1 MAGILPRNL
10 RQDGEVSFGLADL
23 SQSIFAALGL
33 PTTVN
38 KLALPESR
46 RTCLLLIDGMG
57 SESLAEYGAQFPVF
71 AQLKSASLLRSHF
84 PSTTV
89 TNLTSLG
96 TGEMPGVH
104 GMLGYTVRV
113 PNSGTPGRLLNPLKW
128 DDRVDPLSWQKVPT
142 LFERAMAHGI
152 TVTNIAEKRYEGS
165 AFTQAALRGA
175 HYVGANRAA
184 EMVTAAAS
192 SLAEPNSFTYLYIN
206 ALDHAGHNEGVG
218 SERWLLALEQVA
230 ALISALITHLPKNT
244 DLYVTA
250 DHGMVNVGE
259 KIVLG
264 AENELMQNITLV
276 GGEPRAR
283 HMYVVDGALTETIS
297 LWRDFL
303 GERATI
309 YSKEEIIASQLFG
322 EIVSGDSFDRMGDF
336 VAIANDATI
345 LIDPS
350 RVAPESAMVGHH
362 GGLSERELAIPLLKF
377 L

>member
-1 MAGILPRNL
+1 
-10 RQDGEVSFGLADL
+10 
-23 SQSIFAALGL
+23 
-33 PTTVN
+33 
-38 KLALPESR
+38 
-46 RTCLLLIDGMG
+46 MG

>member
-1 MAGILPRNL
+1 MG
-10 RQDGEVSFGLADL
+10 FGLADL
-23 SQSIFAALGL
+23 SQSIFASLGL
-33 PTTVN
+33 PGVENRLT
-38 KLALPESR
+38 LAQSR

-57 SESLAEYGAQFPVF
+57 SKSLERYKSQFPIF
-71 AQLKSASLLRSHF
+71 AAVKSASELASHF

-96 TGEMPGVH
+96 TGELPGVH

-113 PNSGTPGRLLNPLKW
+113 PNSGTPGRLLNALKW
-128 DDRVDPLSWQKVPT
+128 DDRVDPLFWQKVPT
-142 LFERAMAHGI
+142 LFERGMAHGI
-152 TVTNIAEKRYEGS
+152 NVTNIAEKRYEGS

-175 HYVGANRAA
+175 KFVGANRSE
-184 EMVTAAAS
+184 EMVIAAVEA
-192 SLAEPNSFTYLYIN
+192 LAEPYSFTYLYIN
-206 ALDHAGHNEGVG
+206 ALDHAGHNDGVG
-218 SERWLLALEQVA
+218 SEKWMLALEQIA
-230 ALISALITHLPKNT
+230 ELITSLLSRLPKNT

-264 AENELMQNITLV
+264 QDNGLMDNITLV

-283 HMYVVDGALTETIS
+283 HMYVTEGSASETIAQ
-297 LWRDFL
+297 WREFL

-309 YSKEEIIASQLFG
+309 YSREELVAHQTFG
-322 EIVSGDSFDRMGDF
+322 AVVSPDSFERMGDF
-336 VAIANDATI
+336 MAIAQGETI

-350 RVAPESAMVGHH
+350 RVPQESSMVGHH
-362 GGLSERELAIPLLKF
+362 GGVTAMETAIPLLKF